1 MSETESGAK
10 EPERT
15 NSVENWLATVREHRD
30 VLKRLAES
38 DDPDSCTAGKLLEW
52 EQLDNPTREDLCRIL
67 SRNKSEGAFGLAL
80 PGARISVEKRV
91 VRVLRRIR
99 G

>member
-1 MSETESGAK
+1 MSETESSAK

-15 NSVENWLATVREHRD
+15 DSVENWLATVGEHRD
-30 VLKRLAES
+30 TLKRLAES

-67 SRNKSEGAFGLAL
+67 SRSESEDAFGLAL
-80 PGARISVEKRV
+80 PGSRIRVEKRV
-91 VRVLRRIR
+91 VRVLRRVR